1 MPTLKRYNVEALNR
15 YPWPAVTATIQRCND
30 VTKNNVLLTIAQRTL
45 EAVCQEAN
53 LHRFPDVSA
62 GAERHHS
69 GLSFHEW
76 TAREHDADA
85 GGQWLSGAGIHLGVD
100 CGDVHAAAHRLY
112 VAPAL
117 CETGRGNHSGGV
129 VRFREFH
136 HAKHSLLSR
145 FTALV
150 SHLSPQHLAVHVRAA
165 DSL

>member
-45 EAVCQEAN
+45 EAVCQEADV
-53 LHRFPDVSA
+53 HRFPDVSA
-62 GAERHHS
+62 GAKRHHS

-117 CETGRGNHSGGV
+117 CVAGGGRPGGEGGRGRHAANDFVAAHFAVAPAAVAIAGG
-129 VRFREFH
+129 RNFF
-136 HAKHSLLSR
+136 L
-145 FTALV
+145 
-150 SHLSPQHLAVHVRAA
+150 
-165 DSL
+165 